1 MDAMT
6 QLFEKMRK
14 MVGHQLNELEK
25 MYQSEVDA
33 LHQENNVVCG
43 VGEKVYTHQNISLI
57 KRKIKNNEKIPEQK
71 VFNAKISEL
80 S

>member
-1 MDAMT
+1 MMI

-14 MVGHQLNELEK
+14 LMGHELNELEK
-25 MYQSEVDA
+25 LYQGEIEA

-57 KRKIKNNEKIPEQK
+57 KKKIKNQEKIP
-71 VFNAKISEL
+71 
-80 S
+80 